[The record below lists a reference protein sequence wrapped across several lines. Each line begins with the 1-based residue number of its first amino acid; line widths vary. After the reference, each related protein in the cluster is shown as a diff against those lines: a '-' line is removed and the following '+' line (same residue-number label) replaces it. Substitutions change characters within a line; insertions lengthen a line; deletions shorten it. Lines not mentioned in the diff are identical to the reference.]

1 MGKLIKSLLLSLIM
15 VSLWVVPSLSY
26 AQDQTIEN
34 IGSYLGVN
42 KLEKPTQED
51 SKQKIKNERSFL
63 NINIIRIVQK
73 CENKVED

>member
-1 MGKLIKSLLLSLIM
+1 MVKLIKSLLASLIM
-15 VSLWVVPSLSY
+15 ASLWVAPNLSY

-42 KLEKPTQED
+42 KLEKPAQED